1 METMETII
9 LKNLIQN
16 EDYTRRVVPF
26 LDEEYFKDRNER
38 ILRSP
43 LAKTGAIISIREW
56 ARRREENR
64 KGRDEG
70 RIPCLKEKQ

>member
-26 LDEEYFKDRNER
+26 LDEEYFKDRN
-38 ILRSP
+38 
-43 LAKTGAIISIREW
+43 
-56 ARRREENR
+56 
-64 KGRDEG
+64 
-70 RIPCLKEKQ
+70 